1 MTNTADIGARLD
13 EARLELLRRRLA
25 DRGLS
30 SAAQDIGPHT
40 DDRLSDGQARMWFV
54 QMADPSGALLNIC
67 VSYRITGDID
77 LARLRDAVN
86 AVARRHRILRT
97 TYPVGDDGVAQPTVH
112 ADLRPGWTQYDLTD
126 LSQRAQRLRLEVL
139 AQREFC
145 APFELSRD
153 APLRITV
160 VRTAADEHVLLL
172 VAHHIAWDDGSW
184 RVFFTDLTQAY
195 SRADLGADLGPE
207 HRPSAASGP
216 DTTEADLNYWRAIMA
231 DPPEPLELPGP
242 AGTCVPTSWRA
253 ARATLRLPADT
264 AARVATMAKNTGCTP
279 TWCCWPRSVPWC
291 IATPTV
297 TTSSWRL
304 RCSTVAPEPKM
315 PSAISATR

>member
-195 SRADLGADLGPE
+195 SRADLGAD
-207 HRPSAASGP
+207 
-216 DTTEADLNYWRAIMA
+216 
-231 DPPEPLELPGP
+231 
-242 AGTCVPTSWRA
+242 
-253 ARATLRLPADT
+253 
-264 AARVATMAKNTGCTP
+264 
-279 TWCCWPRSVPWC
+279 
-291 IATPTV
+291 
-297 TTSSWRL
+297 
-304 RCSTVAPEPKM
+304 
-315 PSAISATR
+315 

>member
-126 LSQRAQRLRLEVL
+126 LSQRAQRLRSGGVGS
-139 AQREFC
+139 ARI
-145 APFELSRD
+145 
-153 APLRITV
+153 LRS
-160 VRTAADEHVLLL
+160 L
-172 VAHHIAWDDGSW
+172 
-184 RVFFTDLTQAY
+184 
-195 SRADLGADLGPE
+195 RAFP
-207 HRPSAASGP
+207 R
-216 DTTEADLNYWRAIMA
+216 RAIA
-231 DPPEPLELPGP
+231 NHGG
-242 AGTCVPTSWRA
+242 AHGCRRTRA
-253 ARATLRLPADT
+253 AVGGPPHRL
-264 AARVATMAKNTGCTP
+264 G
-279 TWCCWPRSVPWC
+279 
-291 IATPTV
+291 
-297 TTSSWRL
+297 
-304 RCSTVAPEPKM
+304 
-315 PSAISATR
+315 

>member
-1 MTNTADIGARLD
+1 MPTSAHTPHRKWTFRVTNTADIGARLD

-145 APFELSRD
+145 APFELSPR
-153 APLRITV
+153 
-160 VRTAADEHVLLL
+160 
-172 VAHHIAWDDGSW
+172 
-184 RVFFTDLTQAY
+184 
-195 SRADLGADLGPE
+195 
-207 HRPSAASGP
+207 
-216 DTTEADLNYWRAIMA
+216 RAIA
-231 DPPEPLELPGP
+231 NHGG
-242 AGTCVPTSWRA
+242 AHGCRRTRA
-253 ARATLRLPADT
+253 AVGGPPHRL
-264 AARVATMAKNTGCTP
+264 G
-279 TWCCWPRSVPWC
+279 
-291 IATPTV
+291 
-297 TTSSWRL
+297 
-304 RCSTVAPEPKM
+304 
-315 PSAISATR
+315 

>member
-1 MTNTADIGARLD
+1 MPTSAHTPHRKWTFRVTNTADIGARLD

-145 APFELSRD
+145 APFELSATRHC
-153 APLRITV
+153 
-160 VRTAADEHVLLL
+160 E
-172 VAHHIAWDDGSW
+172 
-184 RVFFTDLTQAY
+184 
-195 SRADLGADLGPE
+195 SRWCA
-207 HRPSAASGP
+207 
-216 DTTEADLNYWRAIMA
+216 
-231 DPPEPLELPGP
+231 
-242 AGTCVPTSWRA
+242 
-253 ARATLRLPADT
+253 RLPT
-264 AARVATMAKNTGCTP
+264 NTC
-279 TWCCWPRSVPWC
+279 CCWWP
-291 IATPTV
+291 
-297 TTSSWRL
+297 TTSPGMMVRGG
-304 RCSTVAPEPKM
+304 CSSP
-315 PSAISATR
+315 ISPRRTRELT